1 MTTASNDLMDVISKA
16 YSLIYDS
23 VADAVEQVEIDRKQ
37 KEVTPIQSRIRV
49 TFNRPLTYSER
60 EQFRRDLT
68 SNDADAF
75 GVGNGLEVK
84 FSDED
89 VVWIADRESADH
101 RDLFAGLAMYVAE
114 SYVNIHPKAVYTE
127 IPRVK
132 V

>member
-1 MTTASNDLMDVISKA
+1 MTGASNDLMDVISKA
-16 YSLIYDS
+16 YNLIYDS
-23 VADAVEQVEIDRKQ
+23 VADAVEQVEADRKQ
-37 KEVTPIQSRIRV
+37 EKVAPIQSRIRV

-68 SNDADAF
+68 DDIDGF

-84 FSDED
+84 FSGED

-101 RDLFAGLAMYVAE
+101 RDLFAGLSVYVAE
-114 SYVNIHPKAVYTE
+114 NYVNIHPKAVYTE